1 MPSLNTRIWK
11 WLHFGHGTKYSRW
24 SLVFHAAWILLSPST
39 VGVEHMITF
48 LLCSNSPV
56 RCIASDTGS
65 PSDPALVG
73 YLSISS
79 SNRYRIGR
87 MARPDGEMAPV
98 NVMCPDPLANTL
110 CIAVLF
116 ESRDFTAAS
125 FPLSAGECR
134 NNGAT
139 RSFESAL
146 ASSDRGSTAS
156 VGPGSTSAM

>member
-1 MPSLNTRIWK
+1 
-11 WLHFGHGTKYSRW
+11 
-24 SLVFHAAWILLSPST
+24 
-39 VGVEHMITF
+39 MITF

-98 NVMCPDPLANTL
+98 KVMCPEPLANTL

-116 ESRDFTAAS
+116 ESPRLHRGELPREAPESGGTAA
-125 FPLSAGECR
+125 R
-134 NNGAT
+134 T
-139 RSFESAL
+139 RSLESAL

-156 VGPGSTSAM
+156 VGPGSTSAMYPRKFTITLVLSICAAGH